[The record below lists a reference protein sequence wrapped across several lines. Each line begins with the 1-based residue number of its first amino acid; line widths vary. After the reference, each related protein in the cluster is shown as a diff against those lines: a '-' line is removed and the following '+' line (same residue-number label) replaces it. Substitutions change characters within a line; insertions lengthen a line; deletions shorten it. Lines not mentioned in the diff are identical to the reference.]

1 MLTGMDIPV
10 AAGPWLVLG
19 VALGILLPLLAAL
32 AVLALRRRPARP
44 EDPSAPT
51 PPTTGLAQD
60 DLPGFLESPPGSAPV
75 PTPVGGWAALSSP
88 ATPPPAPDRPQA
100 RPGSTG
106 VLVAMAVTAL
116 VLIGAAAAV
125 ATTGT
130 ADPGHARDDA
140 RHDAR
145 GAHPRTTEAARP
157 GAVSA
162 RLTFAGIVLERHAV
176 GVTVAYPR
184 VRVTADGN
192 RATAEVELPTFNC
205 LRGDAPE
212 DPVAAGCTR
221 SVIEHAELST
231 PELEVAADGAGLR
244 LAGRFAT
251 ARRPNG
257 SPPVATGRVYELV
270 VRVAPRDG
278 RAGEGE
284 EPAAGLLQLG
294 DARVATDDGEPNALT
309 YGG

>member
-60 DLPGFLESPPGSAPV
+60 DLPGFLESPPGSAP
-75 PTPVGGWAALSSP
+75 PPAARADGWAALSSP
-88 ATPPPAPDRPQA
+88 ATPPPTPASPPERST
-100 RPGSTG
+100 GTG

-116 VLIGAAAAV
+116 LLIGAGAAV
-125 ATTGT
+125 AAT
-130 ADPGHARDDA
+130 
-140 RHDAR
+140 
-145 GAHPRTTEAARP
+145 RTTDPAVERP
-157 GAVSA
+157 HAQGAPGPTTQAPRPDAVSA
-162 RLTFAGIVLERHAV
+162 RLAFGGVVLERHPV

-184 VRVTADGN
+184 VQASVAGG
-192 RATAEVELPTFNC
+192 RAAAEVELATFNC
-205 LRGDAPE
+205 LSGEAPE

>member
-19 VALGILLPLLAAL
+19 VVLGILLPLLAAL

-44 EDPSAPT
+44 EKPPAPT
-51 PPTTGLAQD
+51 PASAGLAQD
-60 DLPGFLESPPGSAPV
+60 DLPGFLESPPGSAP
-75 PTPVGGWAALSSP
+75 TSAAVGGWAALSSP
-88 ATPPPAPDRPQA
+88 VTPPPAPDRPPE
-100 RPGSTG
+100 RSGSIG

-125 ATTGT
+125 AAAGIGDPA
-130 ADPGHARDDA
+130 ADRSHARDDA
-140 RHDAR
+140 R
-145 GAHPRTTEAARP
+145 GAHARTTEAARSET
-157 GAVSA
+157 ASA
-162 RLTFAGIVLERHAV
+162 RLTFGGVVLERHAV

-184 VRVTADGN
+184 VRVSADGD

-212 DPVAAGCTR
+212 DPVPAGCTR
-221 SVIEHAELST
+221 SVTEHAELST
-231 PELEVAADGAGLR
+231 PDLEVAADGAGLR
-244 LAGRFAT
+244 LSGRFASVL
-251 ARRPNG
+251 RPNG
-257 SPPVATGRVYELV
+257 SPPEATGRVYELV

-278 RAGEGE
+278 RAGEGA
-284 EPAAGLLQLG
+284 EPATGLLQLG
-294 DARVATDDGEPNALT
+294 DDRVATDHGKPNALT